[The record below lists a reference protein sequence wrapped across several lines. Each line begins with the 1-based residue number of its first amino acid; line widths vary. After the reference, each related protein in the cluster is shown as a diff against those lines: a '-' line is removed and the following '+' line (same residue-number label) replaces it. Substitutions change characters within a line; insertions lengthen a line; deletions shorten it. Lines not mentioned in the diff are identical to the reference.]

1 MCVCVC
7 VCVCVCARARS
18 PTTGAGGGDANHDA
32 TLNVAL
38 KHGHVIARV
47 ASHKALVRQHA
58 KESLPHVRQRQALAG
73 GGGHYIHK
81 KAAVSARDVAVAS
94 ACDSRLAWCVRS
106 SCQTTPCVAGARCL
120 FFSLPLLS
128 CARTHHACHTP
139 TRQSRYALF
148 PRVSARTA
156 PAGRAVAISPPSR
169 AGAAEGMHRSSLACE
184 GHGRYVDA
192 DGLGCAVER
201 A

>member
-7 VCVCVCARARS
+7 VCVCVCARARARARS

-47 ASHKALVRQHA
+47 ASHKALVRLHA

-81 KAAVSARDVAVAS
+81 KAAVGARDVAVAS

-120 FFSLPLLS
+120 FFSLPAFVVRAHAPRLS
-128 CARTHHACHTP
+128 HADPPVTVCSISSGFCSHGASWSGGSYLAAIK
-139 TRQSRYALF
+139 SR
-148 PRVSARTA
+148 
-156 PAGRAVAISPPSR
+156 GN
-169 AGAAEGMHRSSLACE
+169 G
-184 GHGRYVDA
+184 GHA
-192 DGLGCAVER
+192 QKQPCL
-201 A
+201 

>member
-1 MCVCVC
+1 MRAFVPAHMCVCVC
-7 VCVCVCARARS
+7 VRARAHAHARAHARS

-81 KAAVSARDVAVAS
+81 KAAVGARNVAVAS
-94 ACDSRLAWCVRS
+94 ARNGRLAWCVRP
-106 SCQTTPCVAGARCL
+106 SCQITKKKRNRAPTP
-120 FFSLPLLS
+120 
-128 CARTHHACHTP
+128 
-139 TRQSRYALF
+139 QK
-148 PRVSARTA
+148 
-156 PAGRAVAISPPSR
+156 
-169 AGAAEGMHRSSLACE
+169 
-184 GHGRYVDA
+184 
-192 DGLGCAVER
+192 
-201 A
+201 